1 MNNML
6 IVSLVLFIAVVA
18 LSFLVWNL
26 LAKVEKYEDDI
37 TLKDEFLNKFK
48 SMVEKTAEGVRKID
62 EKGLFESED
71 ETGFIFK
78 DLRDLMM
85 ALNSYFQNYV
95 TDLPETKEEEKK

>member
-1 MNNML
+1 MNNMI
-6 IVSLVLFIAVVA
+6 IVSLVLFITVVA

-48 SMVEKTAEGVRKID
+48 SMVEKTAEGVRKVD

>member
-1 MNNML
+1 MI
-6 IVSLVLFIAVVA
+6 IVSLVLFITVVA

-48 SMVEKTAEGVRKID
+48 SMVEKTAEGVRKVD